1 MILDGELLKYL
12 YDVIYINLDFLKVLV
27 WKIREIL
34 EYLEDK
40 YNFLFCIKVFIV
52 VFFILW
58 GKNL

>member
-52 VFFILW
+52 VFLILW